1 MGIKQLNRLMRQY
14 SQQQKITINE
24 LSNKTITIDIMI
36 YIYKFL
42 ANDSLLED
50 IYLMCVLLKHNNING
65 IFVFDGEKPKEK
77 QQELSL
83 RREKRKQAWLKY
95 DEIVN
100 NIGEG
105 KVNEQDMK
113 FELIKLKRQCIK
125 IKSNH
130 IRDVQN
136 LLTYFGMTYVVAD
149 GEADK
154 LCAELVINNKAYACL
169 SDDMDLFMYGCPI
182 VLRLFSITKK
192 TLYIYNLQNILKDLN
207 ITFHNFQIICA
218 LSGTDY
224 NVENQVNSIFI
235 IYKKYLYYCK
245 LDTNDNFLDWLVK
258 DDFKFDLKRLID
270 TIEMFKVNTS
280 YNYNPIINH
289 FIDKINLYALLEK
302 EYFLNPIVVY

>member
-1 MGIKQLNRLMRQY
+1 MGIKQLNRLMRQF
-14 SQQQKITINE
+14 SKQKKISISE

-50 IYLMCVLLKHNNING
+50 IYLMCVLLKHNNIHG

-77 QQELSL
+77 QEELNL

-100 NIGEG
+100 EIDEG
-105 KVNEQDMK
+105 KLDKQDVK
-113 FELIKLKRQCIK
+113 IELLKLKRQCTK
-125 IKSNH
+125 IKSHH
-130 IRDVQN
+130 IADVQK

-154 LCAELVINNKAYACL
+154 LCAELVIDKKAYACL
-169 SDDMDLFMYGCPI
+169 SDDMDLFMYGCPL

-192 TLYIYNLQNILKDLN
+192 TLYVYNLEVILKDLN
-207 ITFHNFQIICA
+207 ITFENFKIICA

-224 NVENQVNSIFI
+224 NVENQINSIFI

-245 LDTNDNFLDWLVK
+245 TKDENEFLDWLK
-258 DDFKFDLKRLID
+258 RDNFDYDKKKLLD
-270 TIEMFKVNTS
+270 TIDMFKVNDK
-280 YNYNPIINH
+280 YNYNPFVNN
-289 FIDKINLYALLEK
+289 FIDKVNLYSLLEK
-302 EYFLNPIVVY
+302 EYFLNPITVY